1 MSTRNLYLQA
11 FLALIFSTTF
21 TLTSI
26 ASDNP
31 SLTKAWTAFHNN
43 QRKTAQTLFT
53 EASTSSD
60 TKAEAYLGLAMLAWG
75 EENNER
81 AFSFIDKFYDAAS
94 NPFPE
99 LYALWSTGAMFDG
112 FAGKKT
118 AYQLSFLNKLLQD
131 KRLNGTMRAMAIA
144 AIGDHYLYSAK
155 PNEALTEFNKIG
167 ALSNWQVLGTFEN
180 TSASGF
186 NKDFNVLEHPESK
199 AVFKNKIK
207 TNISW
212 FKPPVERSDK
222 WFDFTYLFEVHNAI
236 MYAQTFLNSLQDQE
250 VIMRSGCSGS
260 IKIWVND
267 QLITNEITE
276 RNCDLDIYAN
286 TVQLKKG
293 YNRILVQIGE
303 SESGRAN
310 FLIRLT
316 DKQGNTIQ
324 GLSTAATQQDYPKA
338 SIFRTESI
346 PFFAEAYFEN
356 QIKNDPNTILNYILL
371 AETYLRNDKA
381 YESRKYL
388 KKAREL
394 APESTF
400 LSGVLVEAYSREG
413 NKTELTKEGEFI
425 KTKDPE
431 SFVSMQLLLAE
442 ALGKEDFAEA
452 ELYLTKIKN
461 EYGESSYTDFTELG
475 ILAKQQKYDP
485 MIQLSDKLYKK
496 YPDNFEA
503 VNLAYVI
510 EQEIKKSPK
519 TAQAVLKKYVSN
531 TYSDK
536 ALLELAKVSFQ
547 NGKKEEGFAY
557 YQARI
562 NNFPY
567 AIGYYDDM
575 AEQYFGV
582 TDYKNALI
590 YRLKVLDFAP
600 YYGTY
605 WKKLAET
612 YNALNQKEKAIEAY
626 KKAIELEPTLFA
638 AHKALR
644 TLENKPDLFSH
655 FPKTNADLVFKTAA
669 KADKYP
675 NDNSLILINETQ
687 RVVYPQGT
695 TEERDEILTK
705 ILTQQGID
713 EWKEFTIP
721 FNENSQNYIV
731 EKAEVL
737 KANGSK
743 VKAESNENQLVF
755 TGLEVGDA
763 IHVVYRLEDLSS
775 GMLGQHFNDKILF
788 ALGYPSTLVRY
799 SLLMPENKPFQ
810 FKTNN
815 VDIKPTIKQLE
826 NFKLYT
832 WEQTN
837 QAAIIGESM
846 MPTLNDIAPVLEVS
860 TMPDWN
866 FIGQWYSDLAST
878 KAKSDFEVQET
889 VRELFKEQPKN
900 LSDLAKAKIIYN
912 YIENNINYLS
922 VAFMQSGIVPQKAS
936 RTLSTKLGDC
946 KDLSTLFVAM
956 CNEVGVKANLVLVS
970 TRDNGDNNMLLPS
983 INFNHCIATLDTE
996 GTTYFIELTDNKNS
1010 FGSLSP
1016 LLTHTNIL
1024 KIPREGETFKTNLSK
1039 LSSNI
1044 KSVGGV
1050 YRQMALSL
1058 NQKDITAKIVSLKT
1072 GSIASGSRHANAN
1085 LSPEEREKAIGESLS
1100 ADFSSVLKVNHL
1112 TFFDLEKRS
1121 DSLNYE
1127 YEYFV
1132 KNALSEVAGM
1142 KILSLPWSDK
1152 IKSSDFITAETRK
1165 MPFLLWEFLE
1175 AQEMKE
1181 TIVCQIP
1188 AGKKL
1193 LEVPENIHLSTDF
1206 ADFEMSFDLK
1216 GDKLYA
1222 KRALIRKK
1230 DIISPNEYP
1239 AFREFFNKVIEAD
1252 TKQLA
1257 IK

>member
-1 MSTRNLYLQA
+1 MSTRNFYLKALLA
-11 FLALIFSTTF
+11 FIFSIVI
-21 TLTSI
+21 TLPI
-26 ASDNP
+26 LASDNAA
-31 SLTKAWTAFHNN
+31 LKKAWTAFHSN
-43 QRKTAQTLFT
+43 QRKTALDLFT
-53 EASTSSD
+53 EASSISD
-60 TKAEAYLGLAMLAWG
+60 SKAEAYLGLALLAWG
-75 EENNER
+75 EENNEK
-81 AFSFIDKFYDAAS
+81 ALGFIDKFYDSAP
-94 NPFPE
+94 NPFPH
-99 LYALWSTGAMFDG
+99 LYALWSTGAMFNG
-112 FAGKKT
+112 YSGKKT
-118 AYQLSFLNKLLQD
+118 AYQLAFLNKLLQD
-131 KRLNGTMRAMAIA
+131 KRLNGTMRAMAVA
-144 AIGDHYLYSAK
+144 AIGDHYQYAAK
-155 PNEALTEFNKIG
+155 PAEAFTEFAKIG
-167 ALSNWQVLGTFEN
+167 AITNWQVLGTFEN

-186 NKDFNVLEHPESK
+186 NKDFQVLEHPESN

-222 WFDFTYLFEVHNAI
+222 WFDFTYLFEINNSI
-236 MYAQTFLNSLQDQE
+236 MYAQTFVNSPIDQD

-260 IKIWVND
+260 LKIWVND
-267 QLITNEITE
+267 KLITSEITE

-293 YNRILVQIGE
+293 YNRVLVQIGE
-303 SESGRAN
+303 SEAGRAN
-310 FLIRLT
+310 FLIRMT
-316 DKQGNTIQ
+316 DKDGNTIQ
-324 GLSTAATQQDYPKA
+324 GLSTQPTAQPYPK
-338 SIFRTESI
+338 SGEYNSVSI
-346 PFFAEAYFEN
+346 PFFAETYFEN
-356 QIKNDPNTILNYILL
+356 TIKNNPNDILNYILL

-400 LSGVLVEAYSREG
+400 LSNVLVEAYSREG

-425 KTKDPE
+425 KSKDPD
-431 SFVSMQLLLAE
+431 SFVSLQLLFTE

-452 ELYLTKIKN
+452 ELYLTKVKN
-461 EYGESSYTDFTELG
+461 GYGESKFTDFSELG
-475 ILAKQQKYDP
+475 LLAKQQKYEP
-485 MIQLSDKLYKK
+485 MILLADKLYKK
-496 YPDNFEA
+496 YPDNYEA
-503 VNLAYVI
+503 VNLAYAI
-510 EQEIKKSPK
+510 EQEVKKSPK
-519 TAQAVLKKYVSN
+519 TAQAILKKYTSDS
-531 TYSDK
+531 YSDK

-547 NGKKEEGFAY
+547 NGKKEEGLNY
-557 YQARI
+557 YKTRI

-567 AIGYYDDM
+567 AIGYYEDLAD
-575 AEQYFGV
+575 QYFGI
-582 TDYKNALI
+582 TDYKNALV
-590 YRLKVLDFAP
+590 YRLKVLEFAP
-600 YYGTY
+600 YFGNF
-605 WKKLAET
+605 WQKLAET
-612 YNALNQKEKAIEAY
+612 YKALNQTDKAIEAY
-626 KKAIELEPTLFA
+626 KKAIELTPTLFE

-644 TLENKPDLFSH
+644 ALENKPDLFSN
-655 FPKTNADLVFKTAA
+655 FPKTDAELIFKNAA
-669 KADKYP
+669 KADSYP

-695 TEERDEILTK
+695 TEERDEVLAK

-713 EWKEFTIP
+713 EWKEFTVP
-721 FNENSQNYIV
+721 FNENSQNYII

-743 VKAESNENQLVF
+743 VKAESNDNQLVF
-755 TGLEVGDA
+755 TGLEAGDA

-788 ALGYPSTLVRY
+788 KLGYPSALVRY
-799 SLLMPENKPFQ
+799 SLLMPDNKTFQ
-810 FKTNN
+810 SKTNN

-837 QAAIIGESM
+837 QAAIIGESV

-866 FIGQWYSDLAST
+866 FVGQWYSDLAST

-889 VRELFKEQPKN
+889 VRELFQNQPKN

-983 INFNHCIATLDTE
+983 INFNHCIATLETE
-996 GTTYFIELTDNKNS
+996 GTTYFIELTDNKNA

-1016 LLTHTNIL
+1016 LLINTNIL
-1024 KIPREGETFKTNLSK
+1024 KIPREGENFKTTLSK
-1039 LSSNI
+1039 LRSNV
-1044 KSVGGV
+1044 KSVNGV
-1050 YRQMALSL
+1050 YRQMELAF
-1058 NQKDITAKIVSLKT
+1058 NQKDILAKVVSLKT
-1072 GSIASGSRHANAN
+1072 GSIASGSRHANAS
-1085 LSPEEREKAIGESLS
+1085 LSPEEREKAIAESLA
-1100 ADFSSVLKVNHL
+1100 ADFSSVLKVTKLN
-1112 TFFDLEKRS
+1112 FFDLEKRS

-1127 YEYFV
+1127 YEYHV

-1152 IKSSDFITAETRK
+1152 IKSSDFIAAETRK
-1165 MPFLLWEFLE
+1165 MSFLLWEFLE
-1175 AQEMKE
+1175 AKEMKE
-1181 TIVCQIP
+1181 SITCEIP

-1193 LEVPENIHLSTDF
+1193 LELPESVHLTSDF
-1206 ADFEMSFDLK
+1206 ADFEMSFELK
-1216 GDKLYA
+1216 GDKLLA
-1222 KRALIRKK
+1222 KRSLIRKK
-1230 DIISPNEYP
+1230 DIILPSEYA

-1252 TKQLA
+1252 TRQLA

>member
-1 MSTRNLYLQA
+1 MSTRKICLQV
-11 FLALIFSTTF
+11 FLTF
-21 TLTSI
+21 TLSISLALTLFARDNTSL
-26 ASDNP
+26 N
-31 SLTKAWTAFHNN
+31 KAWTALHSN
-43 QRKTAQTLFT
+43 QRKIAQSLFT
-53 EASTSSD
+53 EASTIPA
-60 TKAEAYLGLAMLAWG
+60 TKAEAFLGLAMLAWA
-75 EENNER
+75 EEDNEK
-81 AFSFIDKFYDAAS
+81 AFSFIDKFYDTAS
-94 NPFPE
+94 NPFPQ

-112 FAGKKT
+112 YSGKKT
-118 AYQLSFLNKLLQD
+118 TYQLSFLTKLLQD
-131 KRLNGTMRAMAIA
+131 KRLNGTMRAMAVS
-144 AIGDHYLYSAK
+144 AIGDHYLYSTK
-155 PNEALTEFNKIG
+155 PNEALLEFNKIG
-167 ALSNWQVLGTFEN
+167 AVSNWQVLGTFEN

-186 NKDFNVLEHPESK
+186 NKDFHVLEHPESK
-199 AVFKNKIK
+199 AVFKNKLK
-207 TNISW
+207 TTISW

-222 WFDFTYLFEVHNAI
+222 WFDFTYLFEVHNSI
-236 MYAQTFLNSLQDQE
+236 MYAQTFIQSPIDQQ

-267 QLITNEITE
+267 KLITYEMTE

-293 YNRILVQIGE
+293 NNRILVQIGE

-316 DKQGNTIQ
+316 DKEGNAIQ
-324 GLSTAATQQDYPKA
+324 GIS
-338 SIFRTESI
+338 TESTNQQYAKADAYIAENI
-346 PFFAEAYFEN
+346 PFFAESYFEEK
-356 QIKNDPNTILNYILL
+356 IKQEPNTILNYLLL

-381 YESRKYL
+381 YESRQYL

-394 APESTF
+394 APESIF
-400 LSGVLVEAYSREG
+400 LSGILIEAYSREG

-425 KTKDPE
+425 KTKDPN
-431 SFVSMQLLLAE
+431 SFVSMQLLLTE
-442 ALGKEDFAEA
+442 ALGKEDFIEA
-452 ELYLTKIKN
+452 ERYLNNIKT
-461 EYGESSYTDFTELG
+461 EYGESSYTDFTALA
-475 ILAKQQKYDP
+475 ILAKQQKYDL

-519 TAQAVLKKYVSN
+519 TAVAVLKKYSNN
-531 TYSDK
+531 TYNDK
-536 ALLELAKVSFQ
+536 VLLELAKVSFQ

-575 AEQYFGV
+575 AEQYFGI

-612 YNALNQKEKAIEAY
+612 YHALNQKEQAIEAY

-655 FPKTNADLVFKTAA
+655 FPKTDAELIFKTAA
-669 KADKYP
+669 KTSQYP
-675 NDNSLILINETQ
+675 HDNSLILINETQ

-713 EWKEFTIP
+713 EWKEFSIP
-721 FNENSQNYIV
+721 FNENSQNYII

-743 VKAESNENQLVF
+743 VKAETNEYQLVF
-755 TGLEVGDA
+755 TGLEAGDA
-763 IHVVYRLEDLSS
+763 IHVIYRLEDLSS

-799 SLLMPENKPFQ
+799 SLLMPENKVFQ

-815 VDIKPTIKQLE
+815 LDIKPSIKQLE

-832 WEQTN
+832 WEQSN

-846 MPTLNDIAPVLEVS
+846 MPTLTDIAPVLEVS

-912 YIENNINYLS
+912 YIENTINYLS

-970 TRDNGDNNMLLPS
+970 TRDNGESNMLLPS
-983 INFNHCIATLDTE
+983 INFNHCIATLETA
-996 GTTYFIELTDNKNS
+996 GITYFIELTDNKNA
-1010 FGSLSP
+1010 FGSLSS
-1016 LLTHTNIL
+1016 LLIHTNIL
-1024 KIPREGETFKTNLSK
+1024 KIPREGENFKTTLSK
-1039 LSSNI
+1039 LTSNVQ
-1044 KSVGGV
+1044 SVNGV
-1050 YRQMALSL
+1050 YRQMSLSF

-1072 GSIASGSRHANAN
+1072 GSIASGSRHTNAN
-1085 LSPEEREKAIGESLS
+1085 LSPEEREKSIAEALS
-1100 ADFSSVLKVNHL
+1100 ADFSSVLKVTSLH
-1112 TFFDLEKRS
+1112 FYDLEKRS
-1121 DSLNYE
+1121 DSLNYA

-1165 MPFLLWEFLE
+1165 MPFLLWELLE

-1181 TIVCQIP
+1181 SIVCQIP
-1188 AGKKL
+1188 TGKKIV
-1193 LEVPENIHLSTDF
+1193 EIPENIHLSTDF
-1206 ADFEMSFDLK
+1206 ADFEMTFELK
-1216 GDKLYA
+1216 GDKLLA
-1222 KRALIRKK
+1222 KRSLIRKK
-1230 DIISPNEYP
+1230 DFILPNEYP

-1257 IK
+1257 IR